1 MRPNRLAG
9 KLSSR
14 SPNAA
19 LRRLGR
25 PDHLKKRGRSQIMR
39 FVARRTYV
47 LLVVIFAAWLSGSTS
62 IGMAQEVVV
71 KGKVIDPGGA
81 PLPDV
86 NVTLLDPATGMKFGL
101 KTKKDGKFLKF
112 GLPTGTYKIKLEL
125 EGYLPF
131 ESEIRVDF
139 GEAEEL
145 QLTLEKIPPKIS
157 EDPDLAEGLKHFQAG
172 DFAKAIEFFEKGSA
186 KFPDSVEVNY
196 DLGVSYLRSGRTDE
210 AIARLRKVMAL
221 NPNLIEAY
229 FALGECHFAKGETQ
243 NALDAFSLA
252 LEIQPGNAQVYYNLG
267 IVYYN
272 NGKTDEAVFSFEK
285 AKELNPKF
293 TSPYYQLGLA
303 LVKKGDYAKAIEAFE
318 MFLSLEPSAPEA
330 ESIKKMI

>member
-1 MRPNRLAG
+1 MRLGKWKQRALLVLIFAGFLAG
-9 KLSSR
+9 GA
-14 SPNAA
+14 P
-19 LRRLGR
+19 
-25 PDHLKKRGRSQIMR
+25 
-39 FVARRTYV
+39 FVR
-47 LLVVIFAAWLSGSTS
+47 
-62 IGMAQEVVV
+62 AQEVVI
-71 KGKVIDPGGA
+71 KGRVVDPGGA
-81 PLPDV
+81 PLPNV
-86 NVTLLDPATGMKFGL
+86 TVTLLDSTTGAKFSL
-101 KTKKDGKFLKF
+101 KTKKDGSFLKL
-112 GLPTGTYKIKLEL
+112 GIPTGTYQVKLEL
-125 EGYLPF
+125 QGYVAL
-131 ESEIRVDF
+131 ETAIRVEF
-139 GEAEEL
+139 GKAEE
-145 QLTLEKIPPKIS
+145 QKFTLEKVPLKMS
-157 EDPDLAEGLKHFQAG
+157 EDPDLAEGLKYFQAG
-172 DFAKAIEFFEKGSA
+172 DFTKAIEFFEKGSA

-293 TSPYYQLGLA
+293 TSTYYQLGLA

-330 ESIKKMI
+330 ESIKKMIEELKKQLVGKQSNPGGTT

>member
-1 MRPNRLAG
+1 
-9 KLSSR
+9 
-14 SPNAA
+14 
-19 LRRLGR
+19 
-25 PDHLKKRGRSQIMR
+25 MR

-47 LLVVIFAAWLSGSTS
+47 LLVVIFTAWLAGSTS

-86 NVTLLDPATGMKFGL
+86 KVTLLDPTTGMKFGL

-139 GEAEEL
+139 GEGEEV

-157 EDPDLAEGLKHFQAG
+157 EDPDLAEGLKHFQTG
-172 DFAKAIEFFEKGSA
+172 DFAKAIEYFEKGSA

-196 DLGVSYLRSGRTDE
+196 DLGVSYLRSGRVDE
-210 AIARLRKVMAL
+210 AITRLRKVLAL
-221 NPNLIEAY
+221 DPKFVEAY

-243 NALDAFSLA
+243 EAVDAFSRA
-252 LEIQPGNAQVYYNLG
+252 LEIQPDNAQVHYNMGIIYYRND
-267 IVYYN
+267 
-272 NGKTDEAVFSFEK
+272 KMDEAVGSLEK
-285 AKELNPKF
+285 ATELNPTF
-293 TSPYYQLGLA
+293 SSAYYQLGLA
-303 LVKKGDYAKAIEAFE
+303 LIKKNEYAKAIEALE
-318 MFLSLEPSAPEA
+318 KFLSLEPSAPEV
-330 ESIKKMI
+330 ESTRKIIEELKKHIKQL